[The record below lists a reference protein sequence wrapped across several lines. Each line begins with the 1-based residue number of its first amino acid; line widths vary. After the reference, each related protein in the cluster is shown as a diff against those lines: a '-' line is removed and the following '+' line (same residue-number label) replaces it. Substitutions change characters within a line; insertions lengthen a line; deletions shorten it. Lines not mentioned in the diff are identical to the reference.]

1 MMYPKLLV
9 WWMFFLFNGFI
20 ISGDSNLRNC
30 KRVWGMSN
38 TINNIPMYSTGLY
51 MCVETP
57 DGSVLALPD
66 TVNTQKEV
74 NNVIETIK
82 NSSNF
87 TNTTKFLSNSS
98 TSNFFNNTNETF
110 IQQNFTNNTNV
121 FENISVYNLA
131 PSSSILTTTTPST
144 TRPDATTPS
153 TTTPSAATTPSSITT
168 TPSPSIIHTPS
179 SSLVTTPS
187 SSYTT
192 TPNPIPA
199 PSPKHNIDNID
210 NNPSFILN
218 ETNSNFKEDFN
229 EIEKEVMNPLLPTV
243 IILSSIVGLCILS
256 GIGFYIHKRGCC
268 KGKKCSK
275 TLPESQTEK
284 VQDLESGEK
293 NEKKNRNSWTVM
305 NTTQTARRKLKQL
318 EIYKN
323 KKGLKPK
330 LKSPSKQQKEK
341 QAAVE
346 VKKYPNKPPG
356 MGGIRHIETKR
367 RDNRIIRSHMEEQ
380 AARIPGG
387 MNNASLQRMMKRF
400 PKSPRQ
406 QKLDSM
412 NLNMSPK
419 QQQWYKDQFN
429 GELTSMV
436 DKQPYTPPALP
447 PGGPPPPP
455 PEAARKQMKDIKRVI
470 YGNKQNDN
478 SPKMTIRELNPEE
491 NGEN

>member
-1 MMYPKLLV
+1 MKYSKLIV
-9 WWMFFLFNGFI
+9 WWLFCIFNGFI
-20 ISGDSNLRNC
+20 ISGNSNLRNC

-57 DGSVLALPD
+57 EGNVLALPESV
-66 TVNTQKEV
+66 TPSEEV
-74 NNVIETIK
+74 KTVIETIK

-121 FENISVYNLA
+121 LKNVSVYNLA
-131 PSSSILTTTTPST
+131 PSPSILTSTTTPSTTTTTTPST
-144 TRPDATTPS
+144 T
-153 TTTPSAATTPSSITT
+153 TT
-168 TPSPSIIHTPS
+168 TPSPAIIMTPS
-179 SSLVTTPS
+179 SSLVTTP
-187 SSYTT
+187 
-192 TPNPIPA
+192 NPVPA
-199 PSPKHNIDNID
+199 PSPTHSIDNID
-210 NNPSFILN
+210 NNNNNPPMALN
-218 ETNSNFKEDFN
+218 ESNKKFEDTQN
-229 EIEKEVMNPLLPTV
+229 VLENQAINPLLPTV
-243 IILSSIVGLCILS
+243 IVLSSIVGCCILS
-256 GIGFYIHKRGCC
+256 GISLYVYKKGCC

-275 TLPESQTEK
+275 TLPESEAEK
-284 VQDLESGEK
+284 VHDLESGEK

-305 NTTQTARRKLKQL
+305 TTTLKTRKKLKELQN
-318 EIYKN
+318 YRN
-323 KKGLKPK
+323 KKALKPR
-330 LKSPSKQQKEK
+330 LKSPSKAQKQK
-341 QAAVE
+341 QAAVD
-346 VKKYPNKPPG
+346 VKKYSNKPPG
-356 MGGIRHIETKR
+356 MGGIRHTETKK
-367 RDNRIIRSHMEEQ
+367 RDNRMIRSHMEEQ
-380 AARIPGG
+380 ASRIPGG
-387 MNNASLQRMMKRF
+387 LNNASLQRMMKRF

-406 QKLDSM
+406 QKIDSM

-455 PEAARKQMKDIKRVI
+455 PETARKQMKDIKRVV

-491 NGEN
+491 N

>member
-1 MMYPKLLV
+1 M
-9 WWMFFLFNGFI
+9 
-20 ISGDSNLRNC
+20 
-30 KRVWGMSN
+30 
-38 TINNIPMYSTGLY
+38 T
-51 MCVETP
+51 
-57 DGSVLALPD
+57 
-66 TVNTQKEV
+66 
-74 NNVIETIK
+74 
-82 NSSNF
+82 
-87 TNTTKFLSNSS
+87 
-98 TSNFFNNTNETF
+98 
-110 IQQNFTNNTNV
+110 
-121 FENISVYNLA
+121 
-131 PSSSILTTTTPST
+131 
-144 TRPDATTPS
+144 
-153 TTTPSAATTPSSITT
+153 
-168 TPSPSIIHTPS
+168 
-179 SSLVTTPS
+179 TTPS
-187 SSYTT
+187 SSYIT
-192 TPNPIPA
+192 TPNPVPA

-210 NNPSFILN
+210 NNVNSLVLN
-218 ETNSNFKEDFN
+218 ETNKDYKENFN
-229 EIEKEVMNPLLPTV
+229 EMEKEQMNPLLPTV

-256 GIGFYIHKRGCC
+256 GIGFYIHKSGCC
-268 KGKKCSK
+268 NGKKCIK
-275 TLPESQTEK
+275 TLPESEAEK

-323 KKGLKPK
+323 KKSLKPK
-330 LKSPSKQQKEK
+330 LKSPSKEQKEK
-341 QAAVE
+341 QKQTAVE

-380 AARIPGG
+380 ASRIPGG

>member
-1 MMYPKLLV
+1 MTYTRIII
-9 WWMFFLFNGFI
+9 WWLFFLFNGFI

-66 TVNTQKEV
+66 NINPPEEIKSVVNSL
-74 NNVIETIK
+74 K

-87 TNTTKFLSNSS
+87 TNHTKFLSNSS
-98 TSNFFNNTNETF
+98 TSNFFNQTNKTF
-110 IQQNFTNNTNV
+110 HLQNYTNYTEVSKNNSTNV
-121 FENISVYNLA
+121 SIFNLA
-131 PSSSILTTTTPST
+131 PSPSSSTTTIATPSTTSTTTPST
-144 TRPDATTPS
+144 A
-153 TTTPSAATTPSSITT
+153 ITT
-168 TPSPSIIHTPS
+168 TPSPVIITTPS
-179 SSLVTTPS
+179 SNIMTTPS
-187 SSYTT
+187 SSYETT

-210 NNPSFILN
+210 NNFPSIVLN
-218 ETNSNFKEDFN
+218 ETNKNYKEDLN
-229 EIEKEVMNPLLPTV
+229 DIEKEPMNPLLPTV
-243 IILSSIVGLCILS
+243 IILSTIVGICILS
-256 GIGFYIHKRGCC
+256 GIGFYIYKNGCC

-275 TLPESQTEK
+275 TLPEAEVEK
-284 VQDLESGEK
+284 VQDLETGEK

-305 NTTQTARRKLKQL
+305 TTTLKTRKKLKELQN
-318 EIYKN
+318 YKN
-323 KKGLKPK
+323 KKVLKPK
-330 LKSPSKQQKEK
+330 LKSPTKTQKEK
-341 QAAVE
+341 QAAVK
-346 VKKYPNKPPG
+346 VQKYPSKPPG
-356 MGGIRHIETKR
+356 MGGIRHIDTKR
-367 RDNRIIRSHMEEQ
+367 RDNNLIRSHMEEQ

-387 MNNASLQRMMKRF
+387 MRNASLQRMLKRF

-419 QQQWYKDQFN
+419 QQEWYKDQFGN
-429 GELTSMV
+429 ELVSTV
-436 DKQPYTPPALP
+436 DKIPYTPPALP
-447 PGGPPPPP
+447 AGDPPPPP
-455 PEAARKQMKDIKRVI
+455 DFARKQLKDINRVV

-491 NGEN
+491 N

>member
-1 MMYPKLLV
+1 MYPKLIV
-9 WWMFFLFNGFI
+9 WWLFFIFNGFI

-57 DGSVLALPD
+57 EGSVLALPD
-66 TVNTQKEV
+66 IVDTTKEV

-98 TSNFFNNTNETF
+98 TSNFFDNQNKTF
-110 IQQNFTNNTNV
+110 INKNVTNNTNFFNNV
-121 FENISVYNLA
+121 SDYTLA
-131 PSSSILTTTTPST
+131 PSPSISISATTPGTTTTTPST
-144 TRPDATTPS
+144 TTTTTPTAT
-153 TTTPSAATTPSSITT
+153 TTTPSAATTTSGPT
-168 TPSPSIIHTPS
+168 IINTPS
-179 SSLVTTPS
+179 SSLTTTPS
-187 SSYTT
+187 SSYIT
-192 TPNPIPA
+192 TPNPVPA

-210 NNPSFILN
+210 NNVDSLVLN
-218 ETNSNFKEDFN
+218 ETNNNYKEYFN
-229 EIEKEVMNPLLPTV
+229 EIEKDEMNPLLPTV
-243 IILSSIVGLCILS
+243 IVLSSIVGFCILS
-256 GIGFYIHKRGCC
+256 GIALFIYKRGCC

-275 TLPESQTEK
+275 TLPESEAEK

-305 NTTQTARRKLKQL
+305 TTTLKTRKKLKELQN
-318 EIYKN
+318 YKN
-323 KKGLKPK
+323 KKALKPK
-330 LKSPSKQQKEK
+330 LKSPSKAQKQK

-356 MGGIRHIETKR
+356 MGGVRHIETKR

-380 AARIPGG
+380 ASRIPGG

-406 QKLDSM
+406 KKLDSM
-412 NLNMSPK
+412 NLNMSAD
-419 QQQWYKDQFN
+419 QQEWYKEQFK

-455 PEAARKQMKDIKRVI
+455 PEAARKQMKDIKRVV

-491 NGEN
+491 N

>member
-1 MMYPKLLV
+1 MYPKLII

-20 ISGDSNLRNC
+20 ISGNSNLRNC

-66 TVNTQKEV
+66 TANTPKEV
-74 NNVIETIK
+74 NSVIETIK

-87 TNTTKFLSNSS
+87 TNATKFLSNSS

-121 FENISVYNLA
+121 FENVSVYNLA
-131 PSSSILTTTTPST
+131 PSPSSSTTTIATPSTTITTTPST
-144 TRPDATTPS
+144 TIT
-153 TTTPSAATTPSSITT
+153 TTPSSIIT
-168 TPSPSIIHTPS
+168 TPSSIITTPS
-179 SSLVTTPS
+179 SIITTTPS
-187 SSYTT
+187 SSYITT

-199 PSPKHNIDNID
+199 PSPIHDIDNID
-210 NNPSFILN
+210 NNIPSLVLN
-218 ETNSNFKEDFN
+218 ETNKNFKEDFN

-243 IILSSIVGLCILS
+243 IILSTIVGLCILS

-323 KKGLKPK
+323 KKGIKPK
-330 LKSPSKQQKEK
+330 LKSPTKSQKEK
-341 QAAVE
+341 QKNQS
-346 VKKYPNKPPG
+346 VKVQKYPNKPPG
-356 MGGIRHIETKR
+356 MGGIRHQETKK
-367 RDNRIIRSHMEEQ
+367 RDNRIIRAHMEEQ
-380 AARIPGG
+380 ASRIPGG

-412 NLNMSPK
+412 DLNMSAE
-419 QQQWYKDQFN
+419 QQGWYKDQFN
-429 GELTSMV
+429 DELTSMV

-447 PGGPPPPP
+447 PGNPPPPP
-455 PEAARKQMKDIKRVI
+455 PEAARRQVEDIQRVV
-470 YGNKQNDN
+470 YGSKKNDN
-478 SPKMTIRELNPEE
+478 SPKMIVREIKP
-491 NGEN
+491 GEK